1 MAIIAC
7 PSCGKNITDRMKKC
21 PHCGT
26 ALLTEKEPLPLT
38 KEEVKTAAKDN
49 LIGVLMATVLT
60 LVVYW
65 LWSHFASISL
75 GKFYGEIAMVAMACA
90 NTIFNVVIFALLV
103 IEIVWLCLLP
113 RLVNQ
118 TYQFFV
124 YIISSVSFGVIGYIV
139 QNFAFLHF
147 SPLLVNGAAEVI
159 EYGRYYSLGLG
170 FAFPVL
176 FGSLYLASHKRTVK
190 KALFL
195 QVGLSVGFLVL
206 SVVLGLLM
214 TVVFYMGI
222 HGISMANLISAIVVF
237 VLAVLTNNEF
247 QRLIT
252 PKNLV

>member
-7 PSCGKNITDRMKKC
+7 PSCGKSITDRMKKC

-26 ALLTEKEPLPLT
+26 ALLTKKEPLPPT
-38 KEEVKTAAKDN
+38 KEEVKTAVKDN
-49 LIGVLMATVLT
+49 LIGALMAAVLT
-60 LVVYW
+60 LVLYW
-65 LWSHFASISL
+65 LWKQFEVISL
-75 GKFYGEIAMVAMACA
+75 VPLFGYIAMVAMACA

-118 TYQFFV
+118 KYQFFV
-124 YIISSVSFGVIGYIV
+124 YIISSVAFGVIGYIV

-159 EYGRYYSLGLG
+159 AYGRPFSLGLG

-176 FGSLYLASHKRTVK
+176 FESLYLASHKRTVK
-190 KALFL
+190 KALFM
-195 QVGLSVGFLVL
+195 QVGLSVVFLVL
-206 SVVLGLLM
+206 AVVLGVLM
-214 TVVFYMGI
+214 ITVFYTGI
-222 HGISMANLISAIVVF
+222 NGISIANLISAIVVF
-237 VLAVLTNNEF
+237 MLAILTNKEF

-252 PKNLV
+252 PKI

>member
-1 MAIIAC
+1 MAILAC
-7 PSCGKNITDRMKKC
+7 PNCGKKITDRVKQC

-26 ALLTEKEPLPLT
+26 TLRTDPKPVTDT
-38 KEEVKTAAKDN
+38 KEALAAAVKDG
-49 LIGVLMATVLT
+49 LIGILVSVVLT
-60 LVVYW
+60 LAVYW
-65 LWSHFASISL
+65 LWAKFATILL
-75 GKFYGEIAMVAMACA
+75 GHFYGDIAMVAMACA

-124 YIISSVSFGVIGYIV
+124 YIISSVAFGVIGCIV

-159 EYGRYYSLGLG
+159 AYGRYYSLGLG

-206 SVVLGLLM
+206 AVVLGLLM
-214 TVVFYMGI
+214 TVVFCMGI
-222 HGISMANLISAIVVF
+222 HSISMANLISAIVVF
-237 VLAVLTNNEF
+237 VLAVLTNKEF